1 MAMHEINLDRAE
13 RNICLN
19 FVDEL
24 WMGGK
29 PNKLKKLGHITI
41 YRTEESEED

>member
-24 WMGGK
+24 WMGDK
-29 PNKLKKLGHITI
+29 PIKLKKLGHRIF
-41 YRTEESEED
+41 YRMDESEED